1 MRWMHDAPC
10 EEALLREAPRLNR
23 MRGTRNGLARL
34 LEIVTGGRGELV
46 EDFQW
51 KNQPLSASE
60 QEDCARLY
68 GNEHASVSLLLP
80 ANTSTATYRFLE
92 DVLED
97 FIPLGVS
104 YSILQ
109 IHEGTA
115 MDGHSYLDMNAELS
129 DPPQAVMDGSDL
141 DDLIL
146 E

>member
-1 MRWMHDAPC
+1 M
-10 EEALLREAPRLNR
+10 
-23 MRGTRNGLARL
+23 
-34 LEIVTGGRGELV
+34 

-60 QEDCARLY
+60 REDCARLY

-109 IHEGTA
+109 IHEGTS